1 MALISRPL
9 DVLLG
14 HEKSSQDGVKQPIFR
29 PLRAGEAAIH
39 CSSYFLFPPARL
51 GTERRASRIKKKN
64 RFGDKCARQSL
75 CLDSSSQPR
84 VASDQELP
92 PPILITSLRGNVV
105 GGVRLLWY
113 KKRRGGDERHRQVPC
128 ELLSILNMSASVNGC
143 STAALVLRVAL
154 GDASI
159 LRGVA

>member
-39 CSSYFLFPPARL
+39 CSSYFLFHPARS

-64 RFGDKCARQSL
+64 RFGDKCARLSL
-75 CLDSSSQPR
+75 CLDSSSQSR

-105 GGVRLLWY
+105 GGVCLLW
-113 KKRRGGDERHRQVPC
+113 
-128 ELLSILNMSASVNGC
+128 
-143 STAALVLRVAL
+143 
-154 GDASI
+154 
-159 LRGVA
+159 